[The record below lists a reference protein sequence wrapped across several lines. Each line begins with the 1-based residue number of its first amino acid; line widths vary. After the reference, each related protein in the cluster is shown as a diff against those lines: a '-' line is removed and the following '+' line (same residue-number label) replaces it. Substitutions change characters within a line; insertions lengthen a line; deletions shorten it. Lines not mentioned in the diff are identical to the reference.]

1 MAEMLQ
7 VLIVD
12 EDPDSRVN
20 TRKALGRAH
29 LAVAGETGFG
39 TAAVS
44 LAISARPDII
54 LVAVEEPAGRPLQT
68 AEAIANALPDTP
80 MIFYSSVDSI
90 EAVRRSMTAGARDY
104 IVKPL
109 QGQRL
114 YESVVR
120 ALEHEERR
128 QLRRAGKLDNASGRG
143 TVITV
148 TGAKGGIGK
157 SVLSVNLA
165 VALRQET
172 GKHVVVIDADT
183 HFGDVATMLDLVP
196 AITVSELLPHAGKL
210 DRDSFNQFLTPH
222 PSGVQVLAASTGA
235 NSWDD
240 AGPPQLRTI
249 IDVASQLY
257 EFVVVD
263 TDGSMNPMVRTCIEC
278 ATLALLVT
286 SGEVSSIRDTVRAL
300 ALLRDTG
307 VSEDRVRV
315 VLNRSRSTEA
325 VKLADVKQA
334 LGADVFWEIPYDRAV
349 QESVQLGQPVV
360 GHARRAPAATSIVQL
375 ARRTAGTTISLVPQ
389 AEPRRKSPWTALG
402 RLKGRQQHDGASH
415 PVAPITEV
423 PETRQ

>member
-1 MAEMLQ
+1 MAELLQ

-20 TRKALGRAH
+20 TRKALARAQ

-39 TAAVS
+39 TAGVS

-54 LVAVEEPAGRPLQT
+54 LVAVEEPVGRPLQT

-80 MIFYSSVDSI
+80 MIFYSSVDST

-104 IVKPL
+104 LVKPL
-109 QGQRL
+109 QGQQL
-114 YESVVR
+114 HASVVA

-143 TVITV
+143 TVITIS
-148 TGAKGGIGK
+148 GAKGGIGK

-172 GKHVVVIDADT
+172 GRHVVVIDADT

-196 AITVSELLPHAGKL
+196 AITVSELLRHIDRL

-222 PSGVQVLAASTGA
+222 ATGVQVLAASSGLDG
-235 NSWDD
+235 WDSASTD
-240 AGPPQLRTI
+240 DLRKI

-263 TDGSMNPMVRTCIEC
+263 TDGSMNAMVRTSLEC
-278 ATLALLVT
+278 ATLGLLVT

-307 VSEDRVRV
+307 IPDDRLRV
-315 VLNRSRSTEA
+315 VVNRGRSTEA

-334 LGADVFWEIPYDRAV
+334 LNADVFWEIPYDRAI
-349 QESVQLGQPVV
+349 QESVQLGRPVI
-360 GHARRAPAATSIVQL
+360 GHVKRSPAATSIIQL

-389 AEPRRKSPWTALG
+389 AEPRRRWSWSPLG
-402 RLKGRQQHDGASH
+402 RLKGRQHDSTSH
-415 PVAPITEV
+415 PVAPIAEI
-423 PETRQ
+423 PESRQ